1 MWKLVIE
8 DDEGKRTV
16 VHLTRDQYTVGR
28 KEGNAIRLTE
38 RNISRDH
45 AKLSRPA
52 RSGEA
57 SANGSS
63 YLLEDLDSYNGVF
76 VNGMRISKAQ
86 EMIHG
91 DLIQIGDYRVVI
103 QDDALDEA
111 PGQPTVPDPE
121 DLKATLVPGK
131 VRARG
136 TMLLERP
143 NRFVMLVGPTPGA
156 EYPLD
161 KDLITIGRAED
172 ASISVNHNSVS
183 RMHCEIHKLAE
194 GRYEIVDNASSNG
207 VRVNG
212 SDLSRGIVEA
222 GDIIELGDVRFRFV
236 AAGQVFLANAS
247 DSQQLAAIT
256 DRQADGVLGARKSSI
271 APFVLLGLL
280 LGGAAVAGAYFLTR
294 PAGGTTDTITPAAS
308 DVAPTA
314 GIPDAEKIVLADARR
329 LVLTNPEAA
338 HQKLLAGIGATS
350 PARTAPDFLEVENK
364 WAEDMFV
371 RAERTRDRDQAIG
384 LLKQVADTPSVP
396 DVQRAKARQ
405 LTEARANPAP
415 VEAPSTQSTGGGLSA
430 PGSSHSATS
439 GATVSPAS
447 AGTGGSTGTGS
458 TGTTGKPAGRPD
470 APAEKS
476 KSRIDRAHE
485 LVQQGNFPAAKALL
499 LPILSGSGGT
509 TEELTQL
516 RAICRNPRDQRCI
529 DECDK
534 RLKK

>member
-45 AKLSRPA
+45 ARLARP
-52 RSGEA
+52 RSEGGA
-57 SANGSS
+57 LNGSS
-63 YLLEDLDSYNGVF
+63 SYVLEDLESYNGVF

-103 QDDALDEA
+103 QDDALEEGA
-111 PGQPTVPDPE
+111 GQPTVPDPE

-161 KDLITIGRAED
+161 KELITIGRAED
-172 ASISVNHNSVS
+172 ATISVNHNSVS

-280 LGGAAVAGAYFLTR
+280 LGGAAVAGVYFLTR
-294 PAGGTTDTITPAAS
+294 PSAGTTDVVTPATS
-308 DVAPTA
+308 DMVAAPS
-314 GIPDAEKIVLADARR
+314 IPESERILLADARR
-329 LVLTNPEAA
+329 LAMTNPELA
-338 HQKLLAGIGATS
+338 HQKLMQGIAPSS
-350 PARTAPDFLEVENK
+350 PARATPDFIDVETK
-364 WAEDMFV
+364 WADDVFV
-371 RAERTRDRDQAIG
+371 RAEREHERDLAIG
-384 LLKQVADTPSVP
+384 LLKQVTDSNTVPEAQRSKALQLIQARAVGAPPGASSTPTSPPSTPPTTPGSTKTHATIPPTNPGGTEKPVAP
-396 DVQRAKARQ
+396 EKPGKATPVDRARELMIQKDYRSAKAVLAPIVASGRGTQEDITVLRSVCKQ
-405 LTEARANPAP
+405 L
-415 VEAPSTQSTGGGLSA
+415 G
-430 PGSSHSATS
+430 
-439 GATVSPAS
+439 
-447 AGTGGSTGTGS
+447 
-458 TGTTGKPAGRPD
+458 D
-470 APAEKS
+470 
-476 KSRIDRAHE
+476 
-485 LVQQGNFPAAKALL
+485 KA
-499 LPILSGSGGT
+499 
-509 TEELTQL
+509 
-516 RAICRNPRDQRCI
+516 CMD
-529 DECDK
+529 DCDK

>member
-45 AKLSRPA
+45 AKLARP
-52 RSGEA
+52 RGEGG
-57 SANGSS
+57 SVNGQS
-63 YLLEDLDSYNGVF
+63 YVLEDLDSYNGVF

-103 QDDALDEA
+103 QDDALEENA
-111 PGQPTVPDPE
+111 AQPTVPDPE

-161 KDLITIGRAED
+161 KELITIGRAED
-172 ASISVNHNSVS
+172 ATISVNHNSVS

-256 DRQADGVLGARKSSI
+256 DRQADGVLGTRKSSI

-280 LGGAAVAGAYFLTR
+280 LGGAAVAGVYFLTR
-294 PAGGTTDTITPAAS
+294 PSGGGNTDVVTPATS
-308 DVAPTA
+308 DTVTAPA
-314 GIPDAEKIVLADARR
+314 IPESERIVLADARR
-329 LVLTNPEAA
+329 LVTTNAELA
-338 HQKLLAGIGATS
+338 HNKLMQGIAPSS
-350 PARTAPDFLEVENK
+350 PARTSPEFIEVETK
-364 WAEDMFV
+364 WAEDVFV
-371 RAERTRDRDQAIG
+371 RAERERDRDLAIG
-384 LLKQVADTPSVP
+384 LLKQVTDSNTVP
-396 DVQRAKARQ
+396 EAQRSKALQ
-405 LTEARANPAP
+405 LIQARA
-415 VEAPSTQSTGGGLSA
+415 LI
-430 PGSSHSATS
+430 PGSSSSTPSIAPT
-439 GATVSPAS
+439 P
-447 AGTGGSTGTGS
+447 GTPSTPNSTGTVKHTS
-458 TGTTGKPAGRPD
+458 TPGGEKVVTPDKPGKAS
-470 APAEKS
+470 AA
-476 KSRIDRAHE
+476 DRARE
-485 LVQQGNFPAAKALL
+485 LMRAGDYRGARNVVEPLVK
-499 LPILSGSGGT
+499 SGKSTQEDIYVLKSICG
-509 TEELTQL
+509 QL
-516 RAICRNPRDQRCI
+516 RDQACV
-529 DECDK
+529 DDCKK
-534 RLKK
+534 RLSH

>member
-45 AKLSRPA
+45 AKLAKRADGGAAPA
-52 RSGEA
+52 
-57 SANGSS
+57 
-63 YLLEDLDSYNGVF
+63 YVLEDLESYNGVF

-103 QDDALDEA
+103 QDDALEEGGA
-111 PGQPTVPDPE
+111 GQPTVPDPE

-161 KDLITIGRAED
+161 KELITIGRAED
-172 ASISVNHNSVS
+172 ATISVNHNSVS

-280 LGGAAVAGAYFLTR
+280 LGGAAVAGVYFLTR
-294 PAGGTTDTITPAAS
+294 PSGTTDVVTPASSDTLAS
-308 DVAPTA
+308 SGATPGA
-314 GIPDAEKIVLADARR
+314 LSDAEKGVLADARR
-329 LVLTNPEAA
+329 LSLTNPEGA
-338 HQKLLAGIGATS
+338 HQKLMQGIGPTS
-350 PARTAPDFLEVENK
+350 PARTNPDFIDVESK
-364 WAEDMFV
+364 WADDVFA
-371 RAERTRDRDQAIG
+371 RAERERDRDLALG
-384 LLKQVADTPSVP
+384 LLKQVADSTTVP
-396 DVQRAKARQ
+396 DAQRAKAMQ
-405 LTEARANPAP
+405 LIQSRAVATPGASGGAANP
-415 VEAPSTQSTGGGLSA
+415 VHSTGDSTPAVPGSKTAKPPTGGGGTPA
-430 PGSSHSATS
+430 PD
-439 GATVSPAS
+439 
-447 AGTGGSTGTGS
+447 
-458 TGTTGKPAGRPD
+458 KPV
-470 APAEKS
+470 PAEKP
-476 KSRIDRAHE
+476 KPQSRVEKAHE
-485 LVQQGNFPAAKALL
+485 LVQQGNYAAAKALL
-499 LPILSGSGGT
+499 MPILKGPGGSV
-509 TEELTQL
+509 EELTQL
-516 RAICRNPRDQRCI
+516 RSLCRNPSDPACI
-529 DECDK
+529 QECDK
-534 RLKK
+534 RLKR